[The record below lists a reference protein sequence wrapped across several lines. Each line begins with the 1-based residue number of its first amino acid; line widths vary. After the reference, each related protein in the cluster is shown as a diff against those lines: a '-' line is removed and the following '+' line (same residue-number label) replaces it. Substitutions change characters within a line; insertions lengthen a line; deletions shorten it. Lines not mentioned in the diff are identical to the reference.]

1 MSRRIRRLASAL
13 PTRMSAYNAAPAAS
27 TAGRDWILTIRQA
40 IVISLLFGGYAS
52 LYFCRSDLSVAT
64 PLLAKELVRH
74 GLSYDQA
81 LVRIGAIT
89 SLGIL
94 AYALGKPFIGGL
106 GDYWGGRINF
116 LAGLA
121 GATIFSLLFAL
132 SGALPLFS
140 IAWFLNRLVQSGA
153 WAGLLKVSS
162 RWFDYSSHG
171 TVIGLLSVSYLIG
184 DAGAREWMGR
194 LIGQGYGWR
203 SLFVL
208 AAAVSG
214 VMFIASFA
222 LLRESRVAA
231 GHRDTVANPLNLFA
245 HVKAPPASVRERLR
259 PLFKSPAFLMV
270 CLLSLVCTIVRETFN
285 DWTPVYMRD
294 FVHLSMSNA
303 AGWSAIFPAVG
314 AVSVLLTG
322 WLGDRLGA
330 NGRPLLLFAGL
341 TATALALFALMMVH
355 PGGRDALPVAL
366 VGVIGFCLLGP
377 YAYLG
382 GAMALDFGG
391 KTAGAVAS
399 GIIDGIGY
407 IGAVSAG
414 VGGAKLAVAFGWRG
428 VFGTLAVVGMIGAI
442 GAGLLYVISLRAAT
456 IERAAGEAVGS

>member
-1 MSRRIRRLASAL
+1 MR
-13 PTRMSAYNAAPAAS
+13 TGTAS
-27 TAGRDWILTIRQA
+27 TAGSPRRLWIRQT

-52 LYFCRSDLSVAT
+52 LYFCRADLSVAT
-64 PLLAKELVRH
+64 PLLAKELARH
-74 GLSYDQA
+74 GLSYDEA
-81 LVRIGAIT
+81 LVRIGTIT

-116 LAGLA
+116 LLGLA
-121 GATIFSLLFAL
+121 GATVFTLLFAFC
-132 SGALPLFS
+132 GVLPLFTL
-140 IAWFLNRLVQSGA
+140 AWFLNRLVQAGA

-171 TVIGLLSVSYLIG
+171 AIIGVLSLSYLVG
-184 DAGAREWMGR
+184 DAGARAWMGR
-194 LIGQGYGWR
+194 LIAHGYGWR

-214 VMFIASFA
+214 VMLIANLA

-231 GHRDTVANPLNLFA
+231 GHADTIANPLNVFGGA
-245 HVKAPPASVRERLR
+245 QAPPQTIRERLG
-259 PLFKSPAFLMV
+259 PLLQSPAFLMV
-270 CLLSLVCTIVRETFN
+270 CVLSLVCTIVRETFN

-294 FVHLSMSNA
+294 FMHLRMSDA
-303 AGWSAIFPAVG
+303 AALSAIFPGVG
-314 AVSVLLTG
+314 AISVLLTG

-341 TATALALFALMMVH
+341 TATA
-355 PGGRDALPVAL
+355 VAL
-366 VGVIGFCLLGP
+366 CLLATIHRGDVDSTLPIALIGVVAFCLLGP

-391 KTAGAVAS
+391 KAAGAVAS
-399 GIIDGIGY
+399 GIIDGVGY
-407 IGAVSAG
+407 LGAVSAG
-414 VGGAKLAVAFGWRG
+414 IGGAKLAVALGWKA
-428 VFGTLAVVGMIGAI
+428 VFGTLAVIGTVGAI
-442 GAGLLYVISLRAAT
+442 GAGALYLMERRAVTARAMAVART
-456 IERAAGEAVGS
+456 SAAGVSS

>member
-1 MSRRIRRLASAL
+1 MI
-13 PTRMSAYNAAPAAS
+13 TPAADS
-27 TAGRDWILTIRQA
+27 ARSERALRLRQA

-52 LYFCRSDLSVAT
+52 LYFCRADLSVAT
-64 PLLAKELVRH
+64 PLLARELARQ
-74 GLSYDQA
+74 GIPYDAA

-116 LAGLA
+116 LLGLG
-121 GATIFSLLFAL
+121 GATLFTLLFAVC
-132 SGALPLFS
+132 GALPLFTT
-140 IAWFLNRLVQSGA
+140 AWFLNRLLQSGA

-171 TVIGLLSVSYLIG
+171 AIIGVLSLSYLIG

-194 LIGQGYGWR
+194 LIAHGYGWR
-203 SLFVL
+203 SLFAL

-214 VMFIASFA
+214 TMLIANLI
-222 LLRESRVAA
+222 LLRESRAAA
-231 GHRDTVANPLNLFA
+231 GYGDTIANPVNVFA
-245 HVKAPPASVRERLR
+245 HSKAPPASVRERLG
-259 PLFKSPAFLMV
+259 PLLRSPAFLMV
-270 CLLSLVCTIVRETFN
+270 CVLSLVCTIVRETFN

-294 FVHLSMSNA
+294 FVHLSMSDA
-303 AGWSAIFPAVG
+303 AGLSAIFPGVG
-314 AVSVLLTG
+314 AISVLLTG

-341 TATALALFALMMVH
+341 TATTVTLALLTTIHRGAT
-355 PGGRDALPVAL
+355 DAALPIALIGVVA
-366 VGVIGFCLLGP
+366 FCLLGP

-391 KTAGAVAS
+391 KAAGAVAS
-399 GIIDGIGY
+399 GIIDGVGY
-407 IGAVSAG
+407 LGAVSAG
-414 VGGAKLAVAFGWRG
+414 IGGAKVAVAFGWRG
-428 VFGTLAVVGMIGAI
+428 VFATLAIIGTVGAI
-442 GAGLLYVISLRAAT
+442 GAGVLYA
-456 IERAAGEAVGS
+456 IERRAIAARNTVGAPADARS

>member
-1 MSRRIRRLASAL
+1 MK
-13 PTRMSAYNAAPAAS
+13 APAAGMEES
-27 TAGRDWILTIRQA
+27 TRTLRIRQA
-40 IVISLLFGGYAS
+40 VVISLLFGGYAS
-52 LYFCRSDLSVAT
+52 LYFCRADLSVAT

-74 GLSYDQA
+74 GLSYDDA

-106 GDYWGGRINF
+106 GDYWGGRVNF
-116 LAGLA
+116 LIGLA
-121 GATIFSLLFAL
+121 GATLCTLLFAV
-132 SGALPLFS
+132 SGTLPIFTT
-140 IAWFLNRLVQSGA
+140 AWFANRLLQSGA

-171 TVIGLLSVSYLIG
+171 VIIGVLSLSYLIG
-184 DAGAREWMGR
+184 DAGAREWMAR
-194 LIGQGYGWR
+194 LIAHGYGWR

-214 VMFIASFA
+214 TMLIANFA

-231 GHRDTVANPLNLFA
+231 GHDDTIANPLNVFG
-245 HVKAPPASVRERLR
+245 HSPAPPATVRERLG
-259 PLFKSPAFLMV
+259 PLLRSPAFLLV

-294 FVHLSMSNA
+294 FVDLSMSHA
-303 AGWSAIFPAVG
+303 AALSAIFPGVG
-314 AVSVLLTG
+314 SISVLLTG
-322 WLGDRLGA
+322 WLGDRFGA
-330 NGRPLLLFAGL
+330 TGRPLLLFVGL
-341 TATALALFALMMVH
+341 TATAAALGFLASIHRGAM
-355 PGGRDALPVAL
+355 DATLAVAL
-366 VGVIGFCLLGP
+366 IGVVAFCLLGP

-391 KTAGAVAS
+391 KAAGALAS

-407 IGAVSAG
+407 LGGVSAG
-414 VGGAKLAVAFGWRG
+414 VGGAKIAVAFGWRG
-428 VFGTLAVVGMIGAI
+428 VFATLAVIGTAGAI
-442 GAGLLYVISLRAAT
+442 GAGVLYAMERRAA
-456 IERAAGEAVGS
+456 AARTAVAVADVTA

>member
-1 MSRRIRRLASAL
+1 MTT
-13 PTRMSAYNAAPAAS
+13 PTAS
-27 TAGRDWILTIRQA
+27 TAEGTRKLRVQQT
-40 IVISLLFGGYAS
+40 IVIALLFGGYAS
-52 LYFCRSDLSVAT
+52 LYFCRADLSVAA
-64 PLLAKELVRH
+64 PLLARELGRH
-74 GLSYDQA
+74 GLSYDEA

-94 AYALGKPFIGGL
+94 AYALGKPLIGGL

-116 LAGLA
+116 LLGLA
-121 GATIFSLLFAL
+121 GATLFTLLFAL
-132 SGALPLFS
+132 CGVLPLFT
-140 IAWFLNRLVQSGA
+140 IAWFLNRLTQAGA

-171 TVIGLLSVSYLIG
+171 VIIGVLSLSYLIG
-184 DAGAREWMGR
+184 DVGAREWMAR
-194 LIGQGYGWR
+194 LIAQGHGWR

-214 VMFIASFA
+214 TMLLANLV

-231 GHRDTVANPLNLFA
+231 GFADTVANPLNVFA
-245 HVKAPPASVRERLR
+245 RSQARPATLRERLG
-259 PLFKSPAFLMV
+259 PLLKSPAFLLV

-294 FVHLSMSNA
+294 FIHLSMSHA
-303 AGWSAIFPAVG
+303 AALSAIFPGVG
-314 AVSVLLTG
+314 AISVLLAG

-330 NGRPLLLFAGL
+330 NGRPLLLFIGL
-341 TATALALFALMMVH
+341 SATAVALLLLAMIH
-355 PGGRDALPVAL
+355 RGGMNAALPIALIGVVA
-366 VGVIGFCLLGP
+366 FCLLGP

-391 KTAGAVAS
+391 KAAGALAS

-407 IGAVSAG
+407 LGGVSAG
-414 VGGAKLAVAFGWRG
+414 VGGASVAVTFGWRG
-428 VFGTLAVVGMIGAI
+428 VFATLAIVGTVGAI
-442 GAGLLYVISLRAAT
+442 GAGTLYAMERRAV
-456 IERAAGEAVGS
+456 AARTAAANAAAAV

>member
-1 MSRRIRRLASAL
+1 MI
-13 PTRMSAYNAAPAAS
+13 TPAADGARS
-27 TAGRDWILTIRQA
+27 ERALRLRQA

-52 LYFCRSDLSVAT
+52 LYFCRADLSVAT
-64 PLLAKELVRH
+64 PLLARELARQ
-74 GLSYDQA
+74 GIPYDAA

-116 LAGLA
+116 LLGLG
-121 GATIFSLLFAL
+121 GATLFTLLFAVC
-132 SGALPLFS
+132 GALPLFTT
-140 IAWFLNRLVQSGA
+140 AWFLNRLLQSGA

-171 TVIGLLSVSYLIG
+171 AIIGVLSLSYLIG

-194 LIGQGYGWR
+194 LIAHGYGWR
-203 SLFVL
+203 SLFAL

-214 VMFIASFA
+214 TMLIANLV
-222 LLRESRVAA
+222 LLRESRAA
-231 GHRDTVANPLNLFA
+231 TGYGDTIANPVNVFA
-245 HVKAPPASVRERLR
+245 HSKAPPATVRERLG
-259 PLFKSPAFLMV
+259 PLLRSPAFLMV
-270 CLLSLVCTIVRETFN
+270 CVLSLVCTIVRETFN

-294 FVHLSMSNA
+294 FVHLSMSDA
-303 AGWSAIFPAVG
+303 AGLSAIFPGVG
-314 AVSVLLTG
+314 AISVLLTG

-341 TATALALFALMMVH
+341 TATTVTLALLTTIHRGAT
-355 PGGRDALPVAL
+355 DAALPIALIGVVA
-366 VGVIGFCLLGP
+366 FCLLGP

-391 KTAGAVAS
+391 KAAGAVAS
-399 GIIDGIGY
+399 GIIDGVGY
-407 IGAVSAG
+407 LGAVSAG
-414 VGGAKLAVAFGWRG
+414 IGGAKVAVAFGWRG
-428 VFGTLAVVGMIGAI
+428 VFATLAVIGTVGAI
-442 GAGLLYVISLRAAT
+442 GAGVLYA
-456 IERAAGEAVGS
+456 IERRAIAARNTVGAPADARS